1 MYIPKILEEVPTM
14 EPAVITQNLTKRFG
28 DLVAVDHINLEIKR
42 GEIFGLL
49 GPNGAGKTTT
59 IHMLATILKPSEG
72 TAIVGGYD
80 IRRNPKEIRRKIGIV
95 FQDMTI
101 DRHLTGYE
109 NMWIHGKLYGID
121 GKELKERIQELLEY
135 VGLSEWKDVEVRKY
149 SGGMIRRLEIARSLL
164 HHPEILFLDE
174 PTLGLDPQTRVHVW
188 EYIMQIKKEK
198 GMTILLTTHYMDEA
212 EKLCDRIAII
222 DYGKIIALGT
232 PDELKSM
239 VGEDVVYI
247 RARPDNGNMRGFI
260 RTLGEIT
267 ENDAIKFLRPG
278 YLSLTVKNAPEML
291 PKIFDIAREFDI
303 KIIELKYSRATLD
316 DVFLRLT
323 GRRIRDEFGSWADFV
338 RMRRR
343 MHIRRRR

>member
-1 MYIPKILEEVPTM
+1 MNSAI
-14 EPAVITQNLTKRFG
+14 ITENLTKKFG
-28 DLVAVDHINLEIKR
+28 DLVAVDHVDLEIKK

-59 IHMLATILKPSEG
+59 IHMLATILKPTEG
-72 TAIVGGYD
+72 TAIVGDYD
-80 IRRNPKEIRRKIGIV
+80 VRKHPMKVRNKIGIV

-109 NMWIHGKLYGID
+109 NMWIHGKLYGLS
-121 GKELKERIQELLEY
+121 GHELKERIKMLLEY
-135 VGLSEWKDVEVRKY
+135 VELIEWKDVEVRKY

-188 EYIMQIKKEK
+188 DYIMRIKKEK

-222 DYGKIIALGT
+222 DHGKIIALGT

-239 VGEDVVYI
+239 VGEDVIYLKTSVL
-247 RARPDNGNMRGFI
+247 NGNLREFMKALRN
-260 RTLGEIT
+260 IT
-267 ENDAIKFLRPG
+267 QNNNGVKLIRPG
-278 YLSLTVKNAPEML
+278 NFSMAVKNAPEVI
-291 PKIFDIAREFDI
+291 PRIFDIARELRV
-303 KIIELKYSRATLD
+303 KIVELKYSRATLD

-323 GRRIRDEFGSWADFV
+323 GRRIREEAGSWADFM
-338 RMRRR
+338 RMRMGMR
-343 MHIRRRR
+343 IRRRR